1 MAETAI
7 QFDEARIRTN
17 VPAALRELPQWVC
30 WGYVK
35 RGGKLTK
42 CPLNPMKGSKASS
55 TDASTWGTFDTAIE
69 GCRKFGNGVG
79 FVFTAEDPIAGVD
92 LDDCIDL
99 QTGDVKAWAQV
110 ILKDLN
116 SYCETSPSGQ
126 GVKVFLRATKTGNR
140 CKTGYEDGA
149 IEVYDSGRF
158 FTVTGARLAKYSSE
172 VEERQ
177 WQLDALY
184 SKVFAKPKEK
194 SGSAS
199 KPTVRNSE
207 DLTDD
212 EIVQLACSSRKSGA
226 KFSALWNGR
235 WEDHFNSASEA
246 DSSVVFTLAY
256 YTKDSSQLDR
266 LFRSSGLMR
275 PKWDERHGDLSYG
288 AQTIGNALQHVTKQY
303 RPRNASASSKR
314 SVPQPPANT
323 GRPQIQHN
331 ERQLRDVRDDAV
343 EAIIAANDPPRL
355 FRRGSGIARIG
366 RTHDTGVETPF
377 IQQLEAD
384 GLRGELTNVADWFQL
399 KHLKQSDILQPDLP
413 PTSVAKDILALP
425 KIDLPPLT
433 AIVSCPT
440 FAADGHLIIEPGY
453 DRSSG
458 LWHHETLNKFPAVPS
473 IPTQA
478 DIESARYLLLD
489 LLADFPFVDD
499 ASCAHAFALILL
511 PFVRAM
517 IEGPTPCHGVDAPT
531 PGTGKDLLVKV
542 ATMPA
547 LGYEVGATTAAR
559 DPDEW
564 RKKITSALLNGSP
577 VVVWGNI
584 ARRLESEHLAAV
596 LTDTVWRDRQLGKT
610 HELTL
615 PNRTIWAATGNN
627 LAFSKEIARR
637 VVWIRLD
644 AKVETPEN
652 RTSFR
657 HPKLLAYARE
667 HRAELVHAA
676 LIIVRAWLAAGRPVG
691 TQTMGSFESYA
702 EVIGGILDVVGMP
715 GFLSNADELR
725 QRGDTET
732 SEWRAFVLA
741 WWEQHGDAWVGVND
755 LTGLLWNENND
766 RTDLLLNVVTSGRE
780 RGAPTQLGRRLS
792 SKRDTIIAGFRITAS
807 DEKDRCGRLVYRLVQ
822 NTLQT
827 SEPKTESLQEV
838 CTQVCTT
845 NSNQNNGLEES
856 ADLRILN
863 SDLNACGRAR
873 TRARAHTPSGGIGE
887 KSAEVCRSAQH
898 PTSQQVTRADLPAD
912 FVQTSFEHLPK
923 SADLDSKPSIR
934 WFTGN
939 AAAVSQNVLELAC
952 ERDGWTPASW
962 RDRLLQQAN
971 ACADNQPERAAE
983 LLHAAELMVQTE
995 DAPNEA

>member
-1 MAETAI
+1 MVADTAI

-17 VPAALRELPQWVC
+17 VPEALRERPQWVC
-30 WGYVK
+30 WGFVK
-35 RGGKLTK
+35 RGDKLTK

-55 TDASTWGTFDTAIE
+55 TDPSTWGTFDTAIA
-69 GCRKFGNGVG
+69 GSRKYGNGVG

-92 LDDCIDL
+92 LDDCIDP
-99 QTGDVKAWAQV
+99 QTGDIKAWARV
-110 ILKDLN
+110 ILNALG
-116 SYCETSPSGQ
+116 SYSETSPSGT
-126 GVKVFLRATKTGNR
+126 GVKVFLQATKNGGR
-140 CKTGYEDGA
+140 CKTGYKDGA
-149 IEVYDSGRF
+149 IEMYDSGRF
-158 FTVTGARLAKYSSE
+158 FTVTGARWGEYSTD

-177 WQLDALY
+177 EQFDALY
-184 SKVFAKPKEK
+184 AKVFAKPEK
-194 SGSAS
+194 MPPAS
-199 KPTVRNSE
+199 SETTSPATPT
-207 DLTDD
+207 LTDD
-212 EIVQLACSSRKSGA
+212 EIIRLACSSRKSGT
-226 KFSALWNGR
+226 KFSALWDGR
-235 WEDHFNSASEA
+235 WEEYFNSASEA
-246 DSSVVFTLAY
+246 DSSVIFTLAY

-266 LFRSSGLMR
+266 LFRCSGLMR
-275 PKWDERHGDLSYG
+275 PKWDERHGEQSYG
-288 AQTIGNALQHVTKQY
+288 ELTIGNALQHVTKQY

-314 SVPQPPANT
+314 LTPQTPANT
-323 GRPQIQHN
+323 GRPQIQFN

-343 EAIIAANDPPRL
+343 EAIIAANDPPKL

-366 RTHDTGVETPF
+366 RTRDTGVETPF
-377 IQQLEAD
+377 IQQLEVD

-399 KHLKQSDILQPDLP
+399 KHLKHSDVLQPDLP

-425 KIDLPPLT
+425 KIDLPPLV
-433 AIVSCPT
+433 AIVTCPT

-453 DRSSG
+453 DESSG
-458 LWHHETLNKFPAVPS
+458 LWHHETLTDFPPVPS
-473 IPTQA
+473 TPSQA
-478 DIESARYLLLD
+478 DIDCARDLLLD
-489 LLADFPFVDD
+489 LLADFPFVDE

-564 RKKITSALLNGSP
+564 RKKITSALLSGTS

-584 ARRLESEHLAAV
+584 ARRLDSEHLAAV

-637 VVWIRLD
+637 VIWIRLD
-644 AKVETPEN
+644 AKVEAPES
-652 RTSFR
+652 RTGFR
-657 HPKLLAYARE
+657 HANLIQYARD
-667 HRAELVHAA
+667 HRTQLVHAA
-676 LIIVRAWLAAGRPVG
+676 LTLVQAWISAGRPEC
-691 TQTMGSFESYA
+691 TQTMGSYESYTK
-702 EVIGGILDVVGMP
+702 VMGGMLAVAGIS
-715 GFLSNADELR
+715 GFLSNADGLR

-741 WWEQHGDAWVGVND
+741 WWEQRGDAWVGVND
-755 LTGLLWNENND
+755 LMGMLWNDAGE
-766 RTDLLLNVVTSGRE
+766 RTDLLLNVVTSGKE

-792 SKRDTIIAGFRITAS
+792 SKRDTIIAGFCITAS
-807 DEKDRCGRLVYRLVQ
+807 HEKDRCGRLVYRLLQ
-822 NTLQT
+822 NSVQT
-827 SEPKTESLQEV
+827 SASETESLQEV
-838 CTQVCTT
+838 CTQVCTS
-845 NSNQNNGLEES
+845 NSHQNNDLEGS

-863 SDLNACGRAR
+863 SDLNAYARAR
-873 TRARAHTPSGGIGE
+873 TRTRAHTHKVGNGK
-887 KSAEVCRSAQH
+887 KSAKVCTSAQH
-898 PTSQQVTRADLPAD
+898 STPQQVTRAYLPAD
-912 FVQTSFEHLPK
+912 FVQTSLDHLPM

-939 AAAVSQNVLELAC
+939 DAAVSQNVRELAR

-962 RDRLLQQAN
+962 RNRLLQLADS
-971 ACADNQPERAAE
+971 CAGNNPERADE
-983 LLHAAELMVQTE
+983 LRQAAALMCSDE
-995 DAPNEA
+995 GRIA